1 MTTIDDAK
9 RLCRKL
15 EIKIISTADR
25 PGPMRTS
32 AVNTIRRM
40 LAERGQEH
48 IVVVLRAI
56 TEGNPANRAMLR
68 EDVIRAIS
76 DVVRAHPRWPERG
89 GIWLEAWDSVDLVQ
103 IRHSAKASGI
113 RPLRFAIGAL
123 VCLRL
128 TEILGPSVL
137 PKPKPVKAKL
147 EPKVPRSHSRIPE
160 IERNIALGRELL
172 ELKAKTKSNREF
184 GRERRR
190 LFDIDGQHACEVM
203 KVARVYG
210 GRPEIYSRLSWN
222 ALLHLASRALSA
234 PAREVLEHRIVAGEH
249 IGGPEIRAARGALK
263 ARRSP
268 QPAISGSRRSGR
280 SSFQTVDGVHGGH
293 VTPHQVS
300 DCAVHQPLSLERA
313 HAGEHGRRHVDIEMS
328 PAAVDCGL

>member
-1 MTTIDDAK
+1 MVTIDDAK
-9 RLCRKL
+9 RLCRQL
-15 EIKIISTADR
+15 EIKIINTADR

-56 TEGNPANRAMLR
+56 TEGNPANRTMLR

-76 DVVRAHPRWPERG
+76 DIVRAHPGWPERG
-89 GIWLEAWDSVDLVQ
+89 GTWLEAWDSVDLVQ

-113 RPLRFAIGAL
+113 RPLRFAIGAM

-137 PKPKPVKAKL
+137 PKPKPVKAKR
-147 EPKVPRSHSRIPE
+147 EPKAPRSHGRIPE
-160 IERNIALGRELL
+160 IERNIVLGLQLL
-172 ELKAKTKSNREF
+172 ELRAKTKSNREF
-184 GRERRR
+184 GRERNR
-190 LFDIDGQHACEVM
+190 LFDIDGQHAGEVM
-203 KVARVYG
+203 KVARAYG
-210 GRPEIYSRLSWN
+210 TRPEIYSRLSWD
-222 ALLHLASRALSA
+222 ALVHLSSPSL
-234 PAREVLEHRIVAGEH
+234 PAAARVALEHGIVAGER
-249 IGGPEIRAARGALK
+249 IGASEIRAARGALK

-268 QPAISGSRRSGR
+268 QPAISGSRGSRR
-280 SSFQTVDGVHGGH
+280 SSFQTVDGVHRGP
-293 VTPHQVS
+293 VSPHQVS

-313 HAGEHGRRHVDIEMS
+313 HAGEHGRRHFDAEVS